1 MSASIGEKNAE
12 PTTREDNPNLQPP
25 RSARSSSVDR
35 ATLVELAE
43 KYGLLALL
51 IVLIGLFALAS
62 PLFFTPENFTVILG
76 ARAGLVILA
85 LAAIPPL
92 IAGRFDLSIGATMG
106 VASIV
111 AASLMSHHHL
121 PLWLAATLT
130 IGLGMVIGLVNGLI
144 IAYTGANPLIITL
157 GMSTL
162 LLGLAQWYT
171 AGESISQGVSP
182 GLIRSASGSVA
193 GIPTGLLWV
202 IPIGLVLWYMHAH
215 TPLGRHMTSVGS
227 NSAAAA
233 LVGLPVRRIEI
244 GSYVMAGALAAV
256 AGLFQLGQLGSA
268 DPQMA
273 AGHLLLPALVAAFL
287 GTAAFT
293 PGAFNFPGA
302 ILAVYF
308 VAFSVSGLQF
318 MGAAS
323 WVEPIF
329 NGVALIVAMCASVIL
344 GRKRG
349 RRPIG
354 H

>member
-1 MSASIGEKNAE
+1 MSIATPSV
-12 PTTREDNPNLQPP
+12 PTATTPPSGGTQPP
-25 RSARSSSVDR
+25 DPGGDR
-35 ATLVELAE
+35 RRNLGTYAE
-43 KYGLLALL
+43 KYGLLLLL
-51 IVLIGLFALAS
+51 IALIAVFGIIS
-62 PLFFTPENFTVILG
+62 PLFFTADNFTVILG

-85 LAAIPPL
+85 MSAIPPL
-92 IAGRFDLSIGATMG
+92 IAGKFDLSIGATMG
-106 VASIV
+106 VASIF
-111 AASLMSHHHL
+111 AASLMSWYGL
-121 PLWLAATLT
+121 PLWLTVILTLL
-130 IGLGMVIGLVNGLI
+130 LGMVIGVLNGAI
-144 IAYTGANPLIITL
+144 ITATGANPLIITL

-171 AGESISQGVSP
+171 DGAAISTGIAP
-182 GLIRSASGSVA
+182 GLVSAASGSVG

-202 IPIGLVLWYMHAH
+202 IPLGLVLWYVHTQ
-215 TPLGRHMTSVGS
+215 TPLGRQMTSVGS
-227 NSAAAA
+227 NSSAAA

-244 GSYVMAGALAAV
+244 GSYVMSGGLAAL

-323 WVEPIF
+323 WVEPVF
-329 NGVALIVAMCASVIL
+329 NGVALIIAMSASVIL

-349 RRPIG
+349 RQPKS
-354 H
+354 HSH